1 MKYAYGTL
9 MHYGILGMKWGVRR
23 YQNEDGSYTA
33 AGKARRNGKTE
44 SGAKKPKTAKPARTK
59 KTAEERVA
67 ERAAKEK
74 LKTLRLEEKA
84 KRAEA
89 KSRIKTAREAEK
101 REEYASW
108 IKAAEAKK
116 NERLAEKKVNELP
129 EKQVSAGLAY
139 TNEILGSIGKKVLV
153 TAATGTA
160 LYLASQAIGTKMEGG
175 LKEAAKKSEFWKDFG
190 SAVFNGGPKKK

>member
-23 YQNEDGSYTA
+23 YQNADGSYTA
-33 AGKARRNGKTE
+33 AGKARRNGKSDTA
-44 SGAKKPKTAKPARTK
+44 SKKTKSSKPARPK
-59 KTAEERVA
+59 KTTAERVA

-74 LKTLRLEEKA
+74 LKTLQLEEKA

-89 KSRIKTAREAEK
+89 KTRIKTAREAEK
-101 REEYASW
+101 REEYASR

-116 NERLAEKKVNELP
+116 SERLAEKKVNELP

-153 TAATGTA
+153 TAVSGAA
-160 LYLASQAIGTKMEGG
+160 LYLTAQAIGTKMDGG
-175 LKEAAKKSEFWKDFG
+175 LKGAFKKPEFWKDFG